1 LPSSTGCAGASSD
14 WKTAAFCT
22 TTSEDITSVDWGKL
36 KFFLGE
42 VLTNFTRNAAMQVT
56 AIGTVAVTIVMLGAF
71 LYVRETIAAVGN
83 GLLSKIE
90 VAVYLGDTTSDAQ
103 AKALAAR
110 IGADP
115 RITSVEYVPKRD
127 GLKRLQEVVGKDFDT
142 SLLTT
147 NPLPNA
153 FHVRV
158 RQPEDVEPVAAA
170 IARFPGVAKTDYA
183 ADTVD
188 KLLRVVDV
196 LARIG
201 IVMIGLLVFTAAII
215 IANTIR
221 LTVFARRREIAIMQL
236 VGATNMYIRM
246 PFIAEGL
253 LAGVLG
259 AVVALAV
266 LFVARIEIVPKLAAT
281 LAFVPFQA
289 NEPMLALQ
297 CLAVGAAVGFIASWL
312 SVGRYLRA

>member
-1 LPSSTGCAGASSD
+1 
-14 WKTAAFCT
+14 
-22 TTSEDITSVDWGKL
+22 VDWGRL

-42 VLTNFTRNAAMQVT
+42 VLTNFTRNAAMQIT
-56 AIGTVAVTIVMLGAF
+56 AIGTVAVTIVMLGSF
-71 LYVRETIAAVGN
+71 LYVRDTIASVGS

-90 VAVYLGDTTSDAQ
+90 IAVYLTDTTTDAQ
-103 AKALAAR
+103 AKEIATKLA
-110 IGADP
+110 ADP
-115 RITSVEYVPKRD
+115 RIASAEYVPKRE
-127 GLKRLQEVVGKDFDT
+127 GLRRLQDVVGKDFDT

-158 RQPEDVEPVAAA
+158 HRPDQVPAVAAH
-170 IARFPGVAKTDYA
+170 IATFAGVAKTDYA

-196 LARIG
+196 LARVG
-201 IVMIGLLVFTAAII
+201 LVMIGLLVFTAAII

-246 PFIAEGL
+246 PFIAEGM

-259 AVVALAV
+259 AALALGV
-266 LFVARIEIVPKLAAT
+266 LYVARLEVIPKLAQM
-281 LAFVPFQA
+281 LAFVPFQV
-289 NEPMLALQ
+289 NEGMLALE
-297 CLAVGAAVGFIASWL
+297 CLAVGAAVGMISAWL